1 MLDFSAIISNPLTII
16 VLSVSVLSFLYL
28 VLYYGIF
35 YYRVA
40 KYRLNKK
47 DKDVLTA
54 PDSRKPSV
62 SVVVTAHNDSEL
74 LKKGLVYLLEQEY
87 EDYEVVVVNYV
98 SQDDTKFVLRVC
110 SENYPCLKVVNFP
123 EDVNM
128 FQGKKYPL
136 SLGIKSAQNDI
147 IICTDPE
154 CIPQS
159 FVWVNEMVKEFT
171 DKTNIVLGYSGIS
184 KEKGFFN
191 AMQQYDNITRYARC
205 LGSAICGMPY
215 TGNGHNLAFRRSFF
229 FESKGFISHY
239 SEQEGADDL
248 FVNKNANKSNTA
260 VALHPDSFVMV
271 DPDKNMKNWK
281 QRRKRRFAPLYLHPK
296 GEILLRSL
304 YPMSLLLFYVS
315 VVFIFVFKW
324 LYWQIPLLLL
334 LLKWMWQCFSSRAL
348 FTRFGVKKLFYA
360 APLFE
365 LYFLF
370 ADTILSTISL
380 IGKK

>member
-1 MLDFSAIISNPLTII
+1 MLDFSAIISSPLAVV
-16 VLSVSVLSFLYL
+16 VLSVSVLSFLFL
-28 VLYYGIF
+28 LLYYGLF
-35 YYRVA
+35 YFRVA
-40 KYRLNKK
+40 RYRFNKK
-47 DKDVLTA
+47 DGHVSGEFGSK
-54 PDSRKPSV
+54 KPSV

-74 LKKGLVYLLEQEY
+74 LKKSLVYLLEQDY
-87 EDYEVVVVNYV
+87 ENYEVVVVNYV

-136 SLGIKSAQNDI
+136 SLGVKTAQNDI

-159 FVWVNEMVKEFT
+159 FGWVGEVVKEFS
-171 DKTNIVLGYSGIS
+171 DKTNIVLGYSGVC
-184 KEKGFFN
+184 KEKGVFN
-191 AMQQYDNITRYARC
+191 ALQQYDNITRHARF
-205 LGSAICGMPY
+205 LGAALCGMPY

-239 SEQEGADDL
+239 SEPEGADDL
-248 FVNKNANKSNTA
+248 FVNRNANKSNTA
-260 VALHPDSFVMV
+260 VVLHPDSVVMV
-271 DPDKNMKNWK
+271 DSEKNFKSWM
-281 QRRKRRFAPLYLHPK
+281 QRRKGRFAPLYLHSK
-296 GEILLRSL
+296 GEIFLRSL
-304 YPMSLLLFYVS
+304 YPVSLFVFYVS
-315 VVFIFVFKW
+315 LVTVLVLKM
-324 LYWQIPLLLL
+324 LYWQIPALVL
-334 LLKWMWQCFSSRAL
+334 LLKWLWQCLASRSL
-348 FTRFGVKKLFYA
+348 FARFEAKRLFWA

-370 ADTILSTISL
+370 VDTILSTISL